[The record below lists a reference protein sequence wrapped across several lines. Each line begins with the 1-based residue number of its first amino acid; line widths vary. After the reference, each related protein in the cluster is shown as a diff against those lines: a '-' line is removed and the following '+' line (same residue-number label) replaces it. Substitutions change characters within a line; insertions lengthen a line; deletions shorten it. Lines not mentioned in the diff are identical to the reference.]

1 MPVVIHQLLLSSNI
15 FLDDGSYHHEIYTK
29 LQKPDYQKHVP
40 NLSYCLSLCS
50 VNQTCAAAF
59 YNESTSVCYMSGVSA
74 FINIHGKE
82 RKAFRKSAHTE
93 SFSLIEGIYYK
104 TNNYW
109 MVWRDSALTG

>member
-1 MPVVIHQLLLSSNI
+1 M
-15 FLDDGSYHHEIYTK
+15 YTK

-59 YNESTSVCYMSGVSA
+59 YNESTSVCHMSGVSA
-74 FINIHGKE
+74 FIYIYGKE
-82 RKAFRKSAHTE
+82 RKAFRKLAHAE

-104 TNNYW
+104 TNNY
-109 MVWRDSALTG
+109 